1 MKFGVFN
8 VVVPDR
14 DAAATVELLARLG
27 YDGIE
32 WRLRLPKPGVEDQP
46 PSFWGN
52 FVDPVG
58 PRDLAARAPELKKLC
73 ADAGLESFAVAG
85 YLQMHETDEL
95 RAALQG
101 CAALGAPALRLWSPG
116 YSRGDDFDE
125 IFDKARDDL
134 PRAVELGAEFGVRL
148 LFETHQGTITPGV
161 SACLRLVSGQAP
173 ERVGVI
179 FDPGNMVREGVENWR
194 MGLQALGGFLSHV
207 HYKNNVAKVLEKRA
221 DGTAVWDYE
230 ACAPAEGIVDWREV
244 LGDLAAVGFD
254 GYISNENFQAEP
266 DPETKLRRDLEYI
279 KRLCAEQEEA

>member
-8 VVVPDR
+8 VILPDR
-14 DAAATVELLARLG
+14 DAAASVELLAGLG

-32 WRLRLPKPGVEDQP
+32 WRLRRPRPGVEDQP

-58 PRDLAARAPELKKLC
+58 PRDLAARAPQLAKLC

-85 YLQMHETDEL
+85 YLGMDETEEL
-95 RAALQG
+95 RLALEG

-116 YSRGDDFDE
+116 YSRGDDFNA
-125 IFDKARDDL
+125 IFSKALDDL
-134 PRAVELGAEFGVRL
+134 PRAVELAGQFGVRL

-161 SACLRLVSGQAP
+161 SACLRLVSGHSP

-207 HYKNNVAKVLEKRA
+207 HYKNNLAEVTERRA
-221 DGTAVWDYE
+221 DGTAVWGYR

-244 LGDLAAVGFD
+244 LSDLAAVGFD

-266 DPETKLRRDLEYI
+266 DPETKLRRDLEYM
-279 KRLCAEQEEA
+279 RELCSELEEA